1 MSSPHAP
8 RRVSIAAPA
17 KVNLTLE
24 ILARRPDGFHELETL
39 MLGISAGDRLTIRAT
54 ESPEII
60 LRCHWALGLQ
70 AERRSR
76 QTQTGSVHSAA
87 ANVWSELPPAS
98 NNLVYKALVR
108 LQTVAQVTK
117 GAEVTLAKHIPA
129 QAGLGGASADAAA
142 ALLAANEVWQLH
154 WSTEQLAEIAAQ
166 LGSDVPFF
174 LHGGLAIC
182 RGRGERIEM
191 VRSAR
196 CSLVVVRPGDG
207 LSTPA
212 VYKRCRPE
220 PLRNAAKKTH
230 AALIRGDLATSARGM
245 HNGLQAPAEEL
256 SPQIAELKEA
266 FAQVGA
272 AAHQMSGS
280 GSSYF
285 GLFWHQGQ
293 ARRAARR
300 LRGQNL
306 GAVMLASS
314 AMSQDRNSALATNSP
329 VTTYT

>member
-1 MSSPHAP
+1 MYSPEAP
-8 RRVSIAAPA
+8 QWATIVAPA

-39 MLGISAGDRLTIRAT
+39 MVGISGGDRLSFTVTDA
-54 ESPEII
+54 PEIK
-60 LRCHWALGLQ
+60 LRCAWAAGLQ
-70 AERRSR
+70 AERNA
-76 QTQTGSVHSAA
+76 GSAQLAA
-87 ANVWSELPPAS
+87 ASVWSDLPPAED
-98 NNLVYKALVR
+98 NLVYKALAN
-108 LQTVAQVTK
+108 LQSVAQVTK
-117 GAEVTLAKHIPA
+117 GARVTLIKHVPA

-154 WSTEQLAEIAAQ
+154 WPMERLAPLAAN

-174 LHGGLAIC
+174 LHGGMAVC
-182 RGRGERIEM
+182 RGRGEQIEM
-191 VRSAR
+191 VRAAR
-196 CSLVVVRPGDG
+196 YPLVIVRPRNG

-220 PLRNAAKKTH
+220 PARGAALQTH
-230 AALIRGDLATSARGM
+230 AALFRGDLASAARSM
-245 HNGLQAPAEEL
+245 HNGLQAPAESL
-256 SPQIAELKEA
+256 SAEIGHLKEC
-266 FAQVGA
+266 FGQSGA
-272 AAHQMSGS
+272 VAHQMSGS

-306 GAVMLASS
+306 GAVMVASS
-314 AMSQDRNSALATNSP
+314 AAGKSP
-329 VTTYT
+329 AATYT